1 MAQPNTGMIADW
13 YSQYAA
19 NQPKA
24 TADGT
29 PSPPAG
35 QGFGSPPQVGQT
47 VAGNVAALTSSGSP
61 LNQAVAANINDQY
74 AGRGLLNSS
83 MAIGAGQKAVIDTAT
98 PIAAQDASTWNQ
110 AHQADLN
117 RQFTTSERQ
126 GAQGFQT
133 GENALDRAN
142 RLSLQSNDQSF
153 LGTQAGL
160 NRQFSTSERQGT
172 QGFQTGESALD
183 RANRL
188 SLQSND
194 QTFQGTQAGL
204 ARTQQTA
211 LQDSSQAFQ
220 GTQQQANRDLQTGLQ
235 TSAQNFQGTQAA
247 LTFDR
252 TKALNAD
259 QYQQQ
264 QTLLEKQLSG
274 NLKMYDAQ
282 TQQNVLSS
290 YRAYSTDTYDKY
302 TSAINQI
309 QTSDMTPEVKQAQVQ
324 QLNDLYSARQT
335 FGNQLYSL
343 APQWSADWKQ
353 LGVTFG

>member
-1 MAQPNTGMIADW
+1 MAQPNTGMINDW
-13 YSQYAA
+13 YTQYAA
-19 NQPKA
+19 SKPNA

-29 PSPPAG
+29 PAPIAAPTNAPPTG
-35 QGFGSPPQVGQT
+35 QAFGSPPQVGQT

-61 LNQAVAANINDQY
+61 LNQAVAANVNDQY

-98 PIAAQDASTWNQ
+98 PIAMQDASTWNQ

-126 GAQGFQT
+126 GTQGFQT
-133 GENALDRAN
+133 GEN
-142 RLSLQSNDQSF
+142 
-153 LGTQAGL
+153 
-160 NRQFSTSERQGT
+160 
-172 QGFQTGESALD
+172 ALD

-204 ARTQQTA
+204 NREQQTA
-211 LQDSSQAFQ
+211 LQTGALSFQ
-220 GTQQQANRDLQTGLQ
+220 GTQQEANRQLQTGLQ
-235 TSAQNFQGTQAA
+235 SSAQNFQGTQAA
-247 LTFDR
+247 LNFDR
-252 TKALNAD
+252 TKELNAG

-264 QTLLEKQLSG
+264 QTLLEKQLAG

-353 LGVTFG
+353 LGVKFG